1 MGNSHRKQSC
11 SRCGEAG
18 HNRRRCPELLLPTE
32 RLLGKLGLI
41 PVDERGLRQWHRN
54 PEVTHE
60 VMTLLKLSMEPVMGS
75 RMWKFAWFNKP
86 TEVLDFKRLLLR
98 MLWHPHGEWI
108 ALWGIGAVSL
118 IDVKTAV
125 WPKRSLPDIE
135 NLMRKYARRL
145 LGFHYGFSAR
155 KSSKDVE
162 MRLAKFMDRVTSRGW
177 SPLLDS
183 SRWEEWI
190 AMNEADSPEDEALV
204 ERRRGAV

>member
-1 MGNSHRKQSC
+1 M
-11 SRCGEAG
+11 
-18 HNRRRCPELLLPTE
+18 PTQ

-41 PVDERGLRQWHRN
+41 PVDKRGLRQWHQQ

-60 VMTLLKLSMEPVMGS
+60 VMTLLKLALEPVLGS

-86 TEVLDFKRLLLR
+86 TEVIDFKKLILR

-125 WPKRSLPDIE
+125 WPNKTLPE
-135 NLMRKYARRL
+135 VEELMTGYARRL
-145 LGFHYGFSAR
+145 LGFHYGFSAK
-155 KSSKDVE
+155 KSKKDVE
-162 MRLAKFMDRVTSRGW
+162 MRFDKFLDRVTKRGW
-177 SPLLDS
+177 SPLLDA

-190 AMNEADSPEDEALV
+190 EMNEQEHEKDPATK
-204 ERRRGAV
+204 ERERNRRKLTGKTKCV